1 MNQVIIAYHALARG
15 EVVLSPELAEYKLFA
30 PRGRALLAGRHRLRA
45 GRLAALARP
54 RAAVHGAAA
63 RRAVESRHDEGP
75 AMEAQKELDTRG
87 LNCPL
92 PILKAK
98 KALADMHSGEV
109 LKVVAT
115 DPGSVRDFQA
125 FARQTGNELVEQTSG
140 DDEFM
145 HFLRRR

>member
-1 MNQVIIAYHALARG
+1 MQ
-15 EVVLSPELAEYKLFA
+15 
-30 PRGRALLAGRHRLRA
+30 
-45 GRLAALARP
+45 
-54 RAAVHGAAA
+54 
-63 RRAVESRHDEGP
+63 
-75 AMEAQKELDTRG
+75 AQKEIDTRG

-98 KALADMHSGEV
+98 KALADMTSGDV

-125 FARQTGNELVEQTSG
+125 FARQTGNELVEQSTH
-140 DDEFM
+140 DDEFI